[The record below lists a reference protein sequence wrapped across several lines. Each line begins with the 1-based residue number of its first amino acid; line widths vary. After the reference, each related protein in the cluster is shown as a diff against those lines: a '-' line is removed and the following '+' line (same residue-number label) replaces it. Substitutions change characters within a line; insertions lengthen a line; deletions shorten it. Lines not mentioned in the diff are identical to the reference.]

1 MAGLEANRPANTY
14 GMQRTYDDV
23 ISGVFV
29 EFVVLN
35 VLFASN
41 AFRP

>member
-1 MAGLEANRPANTY
+1 MAGLEANRPANT
-14 GMQRTYDDV
+14 RTYDDV